1 LPEFSVL
8 LAHTKIAAAQEVLA
22 ADLPD
27 DPYLRRVLT
36 TYFPMALRERFA
48 DRMTAHRLHREI
60 ITTSVVNDMVDR
72 AGITFAFRLN
82 EETGASTADI
92 TGAWLVAREVFDLVG
107 FWRELEELDGLVDT
121 SAQILA
127 SLEGR
132 KLTERAT
139 RWLLNFR
146 RPPFDIQATIDYF
159 AEGVL
164 AVAAG
169 LPKLLVG
176 IDLAEF
182 EEYRDRYVGLGF
194 PDALANR
201 VAAMVP
207 AYSAFDIVEIAS
219 QVGRSVDEAA
229 EVYFD
234 LAERLQISR
243 LRDRITALP
252 REDRWNTMAR
262 NALRDDLY
270 AAHASLA
277 RDVLTVTPPG
287 TPEERLA
294 AWESRNESAV
304 ARAGQTLV
312 EIWESDAFTMSTLS
326 VAVRAI
332 RTLVSTS
339 TLPAQ

>member
-1 LPEFSVL
+1 
-8 LAHTKIAAAQEVLA
+8 
-22 ADLPD
+22 
-27 DPYLRRVLT
+27 
-36 TYFPMALRERFA
+36 
-48 DRMTAHRLHREI
+48 
-60 ITTSVVNDMVDR
+60 VDR

-82 EETGASTADI
+82 EETGASVPEI
-92 TGAWLVAREVFDLVG
+92 TEAWLVARNVFG
-107 FWRELEELDGLVDT
+107 MASFWDQVRALDGQVEI

-127 SLEGR
+127 LLEGR
-132 KLTERAT
+132 KLTERAA
-139 RWLLNFR
+139 RWLLHFR

-164 AVAAG
+164 SVAAG

-176 IDLAEF
+176 LDLAGFDERHDIF
-182 EEYRDRYVGLGF
+182 AGLGI
-194 PDALANR
+194 PHHLAHWI
-201 VAAMVP
+201 AAMVP

-219 QVGRSVDEAA
+219 QVGRGIDETA

-234 LAERLQISR
+234 LADRLQISR

-252 REDRWNTMAR
+252 REDRWGTMAR

-270 AAHASLA
+270 TAHAALA
-277 RDVLTVTPPG
+277 KDVLTVTASG
-287 TPEERLA
+287 TPEQRLGVWVA
-294 AWESRNESAV
+294 RNESAV
-304 ARAGQTLV
+304 TRATQTLV
-312 EIWESDAFTMSTLS
+312 EIWESDAFNVSTLS